1 MLLGLEKAYAVVAIA
16 IGELRYVG
24 FFPCLNASHENLSR
38 DFAVKV
44 T

>member
-16 IGELRYVG
+16 TGELRYVG

-38 DFAVKV
+38 DFVVKV

>member
-1 MLLGLEKAYAVVAIA
+1 MIFGSEKAYAVVAIA
-16 IGELRYVG
+16 TGELRYIG